1 MEIGL
6 NHKLRLG
13 ISTCLLGERVR
24 YDGGHKLDRFLRD
37 TLRNYVDFVPVCPEA
52 ECGLGV
58 PREAMH
64 LVGQPERPRL
74 LTVNTG
80 IDHTERVLKWA
91 KKRVREL
98 EKERLSGF
106 VFKSRSPSSGM
117 REVKVYNDKGMPVKK
132 GVGIFA
138 RHFMEF
144 FPLIP
149 VEDDERLH
157 DPVLRE
163 NFIQRIFVMKRWQD
177 LLDQKMNTGNLMA
190 FHTRHKLLIRSHSQI
205 HYRQLGRLV
214 AESDKLPVDEVYKTY
229 ETVLME
235 SLTLKTT
242 RKKNTDVLQ
251 HMMGYFKKQLS
262 KGEKRELLELIDQ
275 YRSGHFPLI
284 VPITLIN
291 HYVRKYNQPYLK
303 EQYYLNPH
311 PLELQ
316 LRNHV

>member
-1 MEIGL
+1 M
-6 NHKLRLG
+6 NHKLKLG
-13 ISTCLLGERVR
+13 ISTCLLGEKVR

-37 TLRNYVDFVPVCPEA
+37 TLGKYVEFVPVCPET
-52 ECGLGV
+52 ECGLSV
-58 PREAMH
+58 PREAMR
-64 LVGQPERPRL
+64 LVGQPDCPRL
-74 LTVNTG
+74 LTIKTR
-80 IDHTERVLKWA
+80 IDHTDRMVKWA
-91 KKRVREL
+91 EKRVREL
-98 EKERLSGF
+98 EMERLSGF
-106 VFKSRSPSSGM
+106 VFKSRSPSSGL
-117 REVKVYNDKGMPVKK
+117 RDVKVYNDKGVPLKK

-138 RHFMEF
+138 RHFIET

-149 VEDDERLH
+149 VEDDGRLH

-163 NFIQRIFVMKRWQD
+163 NFIQRIFVMKRWRD
-177 LLDQKMNTGNLMA
+177 LLDQEMKTGKLVA
-190 FHTRHKLLIRSHSQI
+190 FHTRHKLLIRSHSQN

-214 AESDKLPVDEVYKTY
+214 AESNKLPAHEVYKTY

-242 RKKNTDVLQ
+242 RKKNTDGLQ

-262 KGEKRELLELIDQ
+262 KEEKQELLELIDK
-275 YRSGHFPLI
+275 YRAGHFPLI

-291 HYVRKYNQPYLK
+291 HYVKKYDQPYLK